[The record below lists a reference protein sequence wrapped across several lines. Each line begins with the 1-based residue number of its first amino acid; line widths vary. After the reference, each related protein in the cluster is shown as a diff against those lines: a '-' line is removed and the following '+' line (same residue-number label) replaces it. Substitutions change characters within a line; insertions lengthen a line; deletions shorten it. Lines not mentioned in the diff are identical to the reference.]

1 MRTTARR
8 TTATTAVALALLGTA
23 ACGGGAGEAA
33 PTPTAS
39 ATVTA
44 TPSTAPPPSTP
55 APTPSPSGGAG
66 PTDGLG
72 PFTPP
77 GTELTAEPAGGRLTV
92 VAVRTGEHEGYDRVV
107 YELAGE
113 GLPGWRVGWVDQ
125 AVDDPSGEVVPVEG
139 DAVLQ
144 VWITGTAY
152 PHDSGHDEFAQDL
165 RPADGDVAHVTRP
178 LTFEGMT
185 QSFVGVDDG
194 PRPVRVLLLRDP
206 VRVVVDVADG
216 DA

>member
-1 MRTTARR
+1 MTTLVGL
-8 TTATTAVALALLGTA
+8 AVLATA
-23 ACGGGAGEAA
+23 ACGSGAGDDGG
-33 PTPTAS
+33 
-39 ATVTA
+39 A
-44 TPSTAPPPSTP
+44 TPSPTATTTGTPSPTP
-55 APTPSPSGGAG
+55 APATPAASPSPAAAEPTADLGA
-66 PTDGLG
+66 
-72 PFTPP
+72 FTPP

-125 AVDDPSGEVVPVEG
+125 AVDDPSGEVVPVDG

-165 RPADGDVAHVTRP
+165 RPGDGDVEHVTRP

-185 QSFVGVDDG
+185 QSFVGVDDAR
-194 PRPVRVLLLRDP
+194 RPFRVTLLQDP
-206 VRVVVDVADG
+206 VRVVVDLQDV
-216 DA
+216 